1 MRKSVHLRLLHGLTM
16 NSKKTAHII
25 LRIAALGIAAGC
37 IIQSFQKHG
46 NNQICQKQLFAM
58 DTYMTFEAHGKYAE
72 EAVDAAI
79 EEVKKLDALLS
90 TGSASSEVYEINSAG
105 QGTVS
110 EDTARLLKLSEE
122 IYESTDGLF
131 DITVYPLMELWGFPS
146 KSYHVPTE
154 TELQRVLTS
163 VGFDKL
169 SFNGKQVLL
178 SEGQKIDF
186 GGIAKGYASGKVI
199 EIFQSYGIE
208 DGLVS
213 LGGNIQTIGV
223 NQEGLPWNIGIRDPK
238 GDQNDIIA
246 SVRISGKA
254 VVTSGGYERYFEEDG
269 NTYIHIL
276 NPKTGYPAD
285 GDLVSATIISKDG
298 ALADAMSTSVYLMGL
313 EKAEDYWR
321 AYGEDFEMILMTE
334 DGNIYVTEGISED
347 FVCQK
352 EFSMIRRTGKR

>member
-1 MRKSVHLRLLHGLTM
+1 MI
-16 NSKKTAHII
+16 NKKTAYII
-25 LRIAALGIAAGC
+25 LLIAALGIGAGC

-46 NNQICQKQLFAM
+46 DNQICQKQLFAM
-58 DTYMTFEAHGKYAE
+58 DTYMTFEARGKRAE

-79 EEVKKLDALLS
+79 EEVKRLDALLS
-90 TGSASSEVYEINSAG
+90 VGSVSSEVYEINSAG

-110 EDTARLLKLSEE
+110 EDTARLLKRSEE

-131 DITVYPLMELWGFPS
+131 DITVYPFMELWGFTS

-154 TELQRVLTS
+154 TELQSVLPL

-169 SFNGKQVLL
+169 SFDGERILL

-186 GGIAKGYASGKVI
+186 GGIAKGYTSGRVI
-199 EIFQSYGIE
+199 EIFRSYGIE

-213 LGGNIQTIGV
+213 LGGNIQTMGV
-223 NQEGLPWNIGIRDPK
+223 NREGLPWNIGIRDPK
-238 GDQNDIIA
+238 GDQNDVIA
-246 SVRISGKA
+246 SVRISGQA

-269 NTYIHIL
+269 NTYIHII

-285 GDLVSATIISKDG
+285 GDLVSVTIISEDG
-298 ALADAMSTSVYLMGL
+298 TLADAMSTSVYLMGL

-321 AYGEDFEMILMTE
+321 AHAEEFEMILMTE
-334 DGNIYVTEGISED
+334 DGNVYVTEGISEA
-347 FVCQK
+347 FVCRK
-352 EFSMIRRTGKR
+352 DFYIFSGSG